1 MIRNSHSHTPF
12 LYHTMK
18 ITPSTVKVVVEVLIM
33 AGQAISDAVKRRK
46 QKRKER
52 RENGSLRSNQEE
64 VVRDSSA
71 PQAEAE
77 DPHASVPEG
86 GNIPN

>member
-12 LYHTMK
+12 LYHAMK

-71 PQAEAE
+71 SQATSE
-77 DPHASVPEG
+77 DPHAGVPEG